1 MNRRITRYASAALGL
16 LAALSACSG
25 RAPNAIDDAQP
36 PAVAAD
42 FTLKSAALTLPEERP
57 VLPATANGD
66 LLTQNCSGCHSAE
79 MLASQPPL
87 DSAKWQAEIDKMR
100 KVFHAPVSESD
111 DAALVIALSEL
122 QHTPAR

>member
-87 DSAKWQAEIDKMR
+87 DSAKWQAEIDKKIGR
-100 KVFHAPVSESD
+100 AHV
-111 DAALVIALSEL
+111 
-122 QHTPAR
+122 